1 MRSRYLF
8 ARLAAAVLLL
18 LPLAA
23 GAQSRKAV
31 LSGYV
36 KDASSGE
43 PLTGAV
49 IFTEDR
55 SIGVVADRVG
65 YYSLNVSPGE
75 VTLLCSFTGYNRDGQ
90 RPHQTRLPA

>member
-43 PLTGAV
+43 PLTVTVLVAV
-49 IFTEDR
+49 
-55 SIGVVADRVG
+55 
-65 YYSLNVSPGE
+65 
-75 VTLLCSFTGYNRDGQ
+75 
-90 RPHQTRLPA
+90 